1 MIRSYIII
9 VDVQVFIATHQ
20 CSNEKK
26 NHQIYK
32 LIVEYR
38 VCAVMMMDLPI
49 LKYNAR
55 DEIIIMES
63 NQTLTAHTTLNYNN
77 HHIFASQH

>member
-1 MIRSYIII
+1 
-9 VDVQVFIATHQ
+9 
-20 CSNEKK
+20 
-26 NHQIYK
+26 
-32 LIVEYR
+32 
-38 VCAVMMMDLPI
+38 MMMDLPI